1 MLLKRPG
8 TFGRLWVVAVI
19 HLRNNPL
26 AASPLAFALPA
37 ALVCWQRHV
46 RYPLLGIP
54 ASAIHALFHDST
66 PLSRHNDSPTV
77 TGLTVGLSPF
87 RYAWCAYVA
96 RLSAAGT
103 YGRSTTMTAS
113 S

>member
-1 MLLKRPG
+1 MPPLLLG
-8 TFGRLWVVAVI
+8 GDSADQVAKQARRGDGDCFRSSATPTS
-19 HLRNNPL
+19 LR
-26 AASPLAFALPA
+26 
-37 ALVCWQRHV
+37 
-46 RYPLLGIP
+46 LGIP